1 MKTTQKNVMSAFM
14 VIAKMQTKPLN
25 SLTAYKLFKLKKAL
39 ADNVEFQAEEEKKL
53 VDELK
58 GEISPDG
65 NIKFDKPVDQ
75 VAFLTKRAEMEKLEC
90 EIGIDRVTF
99 KATELPDLSV
109 ADIEALDD
117 FIELTEV

>member
-1 MKTTQKNVMSAFM
+1 MKTTQKNVMAAFL
-14 VIAKMQTKPLN
+14 VIAKMQTKPMP

-58 GEISPDG
+58 GTISPDG
-65 NIKFDKPVDQ
+65 NITFEKPVDQ
-75 VAFLTKRAEMEKLEC
+75 VAFLSKRAEMEKLEC
-90 EIGIDRVTF
+90 DIGIKRVTF
-99 KATELPDLSV
+99 KADELPELSV